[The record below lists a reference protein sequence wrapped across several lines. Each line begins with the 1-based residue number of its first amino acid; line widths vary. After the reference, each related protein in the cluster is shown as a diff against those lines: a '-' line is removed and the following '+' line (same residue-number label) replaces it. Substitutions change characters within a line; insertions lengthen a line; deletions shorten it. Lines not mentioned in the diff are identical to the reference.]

1 MSRLKIG
8 KYIDIEN
15 AILLAPMED
24 ITEQP
29 FRIICKKFGADIVYS
44 EFISSEALYRHVQK
58 SIKKIVFTGIER
70 PIGIQIFGANDEPM
84 MESAKLIESFAPDLI
99 DINYG
104 CRVQNVVKNKA
115 GAFML
120 KQPERMQ
127 ELTRK
132 VVESVSLPVT
142 VKTRLGWNKN
152 SIFIEEVAKK
162 LEDAGISAL
171 TIHCRTR
178 EEAHKS
184 QADWSWIPKV
194 KKVVSIPVI
203 LNGDVK
209 TFKDVL
215 RAFNETGCDGVMI
228 GRAAIGNPFIF
239 AQAKEFLHT
248 GKSPLPPTID
258 EKINICLEHLK
269 LNIAYKGER
278 LGIIEFRKFYSG
290 YLKGIPNVSS
300 IRQKLVTSDSFV
312 EIEETLNNF
321 LQYFKEK
328 YPIGENLIYNE

>member
-1 MSRLKIG
+1 MGRLKIG

-29 FRIICKKFGADIVYS
+29 FRIICKKYGADILYS
-44 EFISSEALYRHVQK
+44 EFISSEALYRNVPK
-58 SIKKIVFTGIER
+58 SIKKIEFTEAER

-84 MESAKLIESFAPDLI
+84 VESAKLIESFAPDLI

-104 CRVQNVVKNKA
+104 CWVKNVVRNNA

-142 VKTRLGWNKN
+142 VKTRLGWDRN
-152 SIFIEEVAKK
+152 SIVIEDVARR
-162 LEDAGISAL
+162 LEDVGISAL

-184 QADWSWIPKV
+184 QADWSWIPNV

-209 TFKDVL
+209 TFEDVR
-215 RAFNETGCDGVMI
+215 RAFDETGCDGVMI

-239 AQAKEFLHT
+239 AQAKEFLRT
-248 GKSPLPPTID
+248 GEIPPPPTI
-258 EKINICLEHLK
+258 EERVNICLEHLK
-269 LNIAYKGER
+269 LNIAYKGEK

-290 YLKGIPNVSS
+290 YLKGLPNVST
-300 IRQKLVTSDSFV
+300 IRQKLVTSDSFI
-312 EIEETLNNF
+312 EIEETLNSF
-321 LQYFKEK
+321 LQFIKETCSLS
-328 YPIGENLIYNE
+328 ENLIYSE